1 MQALGV
7 GEASKW
13 SQAGGPGW
21 GHLGFLSYLEL
32 QETGAAGPSSPL
44 GVCLLHWLGALCSPQ
59 HAQL

>member
-1 MQALGV
+1 METGRWAGV
-7 GEASKW
+7 GSSRA
-13 SQAGGPGW
+13 
-21 GHLGFLSYLEL
+21 FLSYLEL